1 MRERPGRR
9 RIDANPSIGCG
20 PITEEAGIMARVAD
34 TTEIWGCSAVELARK
49 VRTRE
54 ASSREIVDAHLER
67 IESVN
72 PKVNAIV
79 EVLAHAARSAA
90 DAADRAVAAGETLGP
105 LHGVPVTVKQNIDVA
120 GTATTLGL
128 TAFKD
133 AMAPCDGPPVE
144 RLREAGA
151 IVIGRTNLPDVA
163 LRWHTDSGLAGA
175 TLNPWDAAVSPGG
188 SSGGEA
194 ASIATGMSP
203 LGIGTDLGGS
213 VRIPAGACGV
223 VSLKPTWGRVAD
235 VSVVAPPPTRGIAHV
250 DTTGPLARSVADLR
264 VALDVL
270 RQPSERDSR
279 YREVELAEL
288 EAPARFVVA
297 IPDGTHPEV
306 RAAVS
311 SAATLL
317 EDGGWTRDDA
327 TPPDLAAAFE
337 AWLAVI
343 GHDVVESL
351 PILQQVC
358 GEQAL
363 QFLELMVAVIPHVDE
378 PAFDAL
384 LGERRPQLVE
394 EWARFQTAVPLV
406 VTPVLTQP
414 TFAAGA
420 DLVDPMAVTQS
431 VACIPPVNLLG
442 LPAAVVPAGEAGGL
456 PVGVQLIG
464 PAWHEEV
471 CLAAAGAI
479 EAARGATLPIDPR

>member
-1 MRERPGRR
+1 MTH
-9 RIDANPSIGCG
+9 DADN
-20 PITEEAGIMARVAD
+20 TEL
-34 TTEIWGCSAVELARK
+34 WGCSAVELTRK
-49 VRTRE
+49 VRSQE
-54 ASSREIVDAHLER
+54 ASSREIIDAHLDR

-79 EVLAHAARSAA
+79 EVLADSARAAA

-128 TAFKD
+128 TVFKD
-133 AMAPCDGPPVE
+133 AVSPCDGPPVE

-163 LRWHTDSGLAGA
+163 LRWHTDSDLAGA
-175 TLNPWDAAVSPGG
+175 TLNPWDAAISPGG

-194 ASIATGMSP
+194 VSIATGMSP

-223 VSLKPTWGRVAD
+223 MSLKPTWGRVAD
-235 VSVVAPPPTRGIAHV
+235 LSVVAPPPTRGIAHM
-250 DTTGPLARSVADLR
+250 DTTGPLARTVADLR

-270 RQPSERDSR
+270 RGPSDRDPR
-279 YREVELAEL
+279 YRDIELADI
-288 EAPARFVVA
+288 ATPARFVVA
-297 IPDGTHPEV
+297 IPDGTHPKV

-311 SAATLL
+311 SAATAL
-317 EDGGWTRDDA
+317 EDAGWMREDA

-337 AWLAVI
+337 AWLAMI

-351 PILQQVC
+351 PVLQQAC

-378 PAFDAL
+378 AAFDAL
-384 LGERRPQLVE
+384 LGERRTQLVE
-394 EWARFQTAVPLV
+394 EWACFQTAVPLV

-420 DLVDPMAVTQS
+420 DLIDPMAVTQS

-442 LPAAVVPAGEAGGL
+442 LPAAVVPAGQASGL

-464 PAWHEEV
+464 PAWREDV
-471 CLAAAGAI
+471 CLAAAGTI
-479 EAARGATLPIDPR
+479 ETAMGATVPIAPR

>member
-1 MRERPGRR
+1 MVR
-9 RIDANPSIGCG
+9 DADN
-20 PITEEAGIMARVAD
+20 TELWE
-34 TTEIWGCSAVELARK
+34 CSAVELARR
-49 VRTRE
+49 VGSRE
-54 ASSREIVDAHLER
+54 ASSREIIDAHLER

-79 EVLAHAARSAA
+79 EVLADSARAAA
-90 DAADRAVAAGETLGP
+90 DAADRAVAAGEPLGP

-128 TAFKD
+128 TAFK
-133 AMAPCDGPPVE
+133 AAVAPCDGPPVE

-175 TLNPWDAAVSPGG
+175 TLNPWDAAISPGG

-213 VRIPAGACGV
+213 VRIPAAACGV

-235 VSVVAPPPTRGIAHV
+235 VSVVAPPPTRGIVHM
-250 DTTGPLARSVADLR
+250 DTTGPLARSVADLH

-270 RQPSERDSR
+270 RRPSDRDPR
-279 YREVELAEL
+279 YRDVELADL
-288 EAPARFVVA
+288 EAPARFAVA

-306 RAAVS
+306 RAAVL
-311 SAATLL
+311 SAATAL
-317 EDGGWTRDDA
+317 EDAGWTREDA

-351 PILQQVC
+351 PVLQQVC

-363 QFLELMVAVIPHVDE
+363 RFLELMVAVIPHVDE
-378 PAFDAL
+378 AAFDAL
-384 LGERRPQLVE
+384 LGERRTQLVE
-394 EWARFQTAVPLV
+394 EWGRFQTTVPLV

-442 LPAAVVPAGEAGGL
+442 LPAAVMPAGEAGGL

-464 PAWHEEV
+464 PAWHEDL
-471 CLAAAGAI
+471 CLAAAGTI
-479 EAARGATLPIDPR
+479 ETARGATLPIDPR